1 MTDFEAIRDARK
13 GNNRYS
19 FQYWAQLTD
28 KQREVVK
35 RHWQHSPWD
44 IDGITAREATEV
56 RYHKQLF
63 EMLDKHQ
70 KRNFK
75 VVWDRMDT
83 IEEQYD
89 EEMNKAADGSF
100 YWQIYD

>member
-1 MTDFEAIRDARK
+1 MTDFEAVRDCKK
-13 GNNRYS
+13 GDNRYS

-28 KQREVVK
+28 RQRGFVR
-35 RHWQHSPWD
+35 RHWEHQPWE
-44 IDGITAREATEV
+44 GEITTREATEV

-63 EMLDKHQ
+63 EMLHCRERK
-70 KRNFK
+70 NFEE
-75 VVWDRMDT
+75 VWDRMDT
-83 IEEQYD
+83 IEEQYE